1 MLLTPLE
8 VALGCSRASLSAV
21 FSLATVC
28 FTAGTSLGPIL
39 TKRLPPSGLIL
50 TTAAVTGSSL
60 LLASLLGRVPARV
73 GLWLLTA
80 GWAGGFGTMSGMA
93 YLCNAKISNSRYFA
107 GNNGLATG
115 LLVSG
120 RAMGAPLA
128 TPIVRAA
135 LSTGGAVG
143 ALRALAGGVSLLL
156 LPVAFVLRRLTWAD
170 LAKGSAKGSAPRS
183 AGGESEP
190 APPPPVGRVTLA
202 KLWLTLL
209 CGSAP
214 GLLCHGH
221 AAAILT
227 AASAAGGASAAAL
240 GPVGVSA
247 MATGSLVGRMGGGV
261 LIDRISAR
269 RCLVRLPLLTAATL
283 AGPLALPGST
293 LLTVA
298 ALAGCGL
305 TYGLNAVALP
315 VLVARLYGSEA
326 FPAMYGKV
334 FTAWGTAG
342 VLTPWAA
349 GRLYDLTGGYTASLV
364 ASAVAALAAAAA
376 AASLPSSCDDT
387 PEGCEV

>member
-1 MLLTPLE
+1 MILPPLE
-8 VALGCSRASLSAV
+8 AALGCSRASLSAV

-50 TTAAVTGSSL
+50 TIAAVTGSSL
-60 LLASLLGRVPARV
+60 LLASLLGSVPAQA
-73 GLWLLTA
+73 GLWLLAA

-93 YLCNAKISNSRYFA
+93 YLCNAKISNSRYFQ

-128 TPIVRAA
+128 TPIVKAA
-135 LSTGGAVG
+135 LSTGGAVA
-143 ALRALAGGVSLLL
+143 ALRALAVGVGLLL
-156 LPVAFVLRRLTWAD
+156 LPVAFVLRRLSWDD
-170 LAKGSAKGSAPRS
+170 LAKGSAAAQS
-183 AGGESEP
+183 AGDEGEP
-190 APPPPVGRVTLA
+190 AAPPPSVGRATLA

-209 CGSAP
+209 CGSGP

-227 AASAAGGASAAAL
+227 AASAAGGASAASL
-240 GPVGVSA
+240 GPLGVSA

-269 RCLVRLPLLTAATL
+269 RCLVNLPLLTATAL
-283 AGPLALPGST
+283 ALPLAIPGST

-298 ALAGCGL
+298 ALTGCGL

-315 VLVARLYGSEA
+315 VLVARLYGSER

-342 VLTPWAA
+342 ILAPWAA
-349 GRLYDLTGGYTASLV
+349 GRLYDLTGGYTAALV
-364 ASAVAALAAAAA
+364 AAAVASLAAAAA
-376 AASLPSSCDDT
+376 AASLPSSCDDM
-387 PEGCEV
+387 PEGCEL